1 MNKELVGKVFG
12 CMVLGAIITVIGVVA
27 MVMTALNAQGR
38 VYSLL
43 VAVTTVV
50 FILYI
55 IGQMFAPQ
63 KSRLW
68 NRALFV
74 YFLFCTL
81 PVAGYEISS
90 YYHNSIPIVSEAE
103 VDLEQYKPF
112 RTGSKIKKL
121 DQPATLSFQSDLPK
135 IDGATA
141 LYPLYASFVQ
151 AVYPKKDYDLD
162 DSEVMVSKTPNA
174 YENLLDGK
182 VDVIFAAAP
191 SEEQLLAAKEKGV
204 ELKLTP
210 IGREAFVFFV
220 HAENSVQ
227 GLTTQQIQDIYAG
240 DINSWDQVGGGYEF
254 IRSFQRPENSGSQ
267 TMLKKIMGGKELM
280 KAPQEDVVTGMGEII
295 EQTANYRNYSNAIGY
310 SFLFY
315 ATEMVQNGNIRLL
328 AIDGVKPNKETIKNR
343 TYPFAAEFYAVTAG
357 TDNPNAEKLIEWILS
372 PQGQELVEK
381 TGYIPVK

>member
-1 MNKELVGKVFG
+1 MNKEMVGKIFG
-12 CMVLGAIITVIGVVA
+12 CIVLGAIITVIGIVA
-27 MVMTALNAQGR
+27 VVMTALNAQER

-50 FILYI
+50 FIIYI

-90 YYHNSIPIVSEAE
+90 YYHNSVPVVSEAE

-112 RTGSKIKKL
+112 DTGSKIQTL
-121 DQPATLSFQSDLPK
+121 DQPATLSLQSDLPR

-141 LYPLYASFVQ
+141 LYPLYAAFVQ
-151 AVYPKKDYDLD
+151 AVYPEKAYDLD
-162 DSEVMVSKTPNA
+162 HGEVMVSKTPKA
-174 YENLLDGK
+174 YENLIEGK
-182 VDVIFAAAP
+182 VDVIFAAGP
-191 SEEQLLAAKEKGV
+191 SEQQLAAAKEKGV
-204 ELKLTP
+204 ELKMTP

-220 HAENSVQ
+220 NAENPVQ
-227 GLTTQQIQDIYAG
+227 DLTTQQIQDIYTG
-240 DINSWDQVGGGYEF
+240 DIISWDEVGGGYEL
-254 IRSFQRPENSGSQ
+254 IRPFQRPENSGSQ
-267 TMLKKIMGGKELM
+267 TMLLKIMGDKPLID
-280 KAPQEDVVTGMGEII
+280 APQKDVVTGMGGII
-295 EQTANYRNYSNAIGY
+295 ERTADYKNYSNAIGY

-315 ATEMVQNGNIRLL
+315 TTEMVRNGNIRLL
-328 AIDGVKPNKETIKNR
+328 AIDGVTPNKETIKNR
-343 TYPFAAEFYAVTAG
+343 AYPFAAEFYAVTAG
-357 TDNPNAEKLIEWILS
+357 TDNPNTAKLIEWILS
-372 PQGQELVEK
+372 PQGQQLVEK